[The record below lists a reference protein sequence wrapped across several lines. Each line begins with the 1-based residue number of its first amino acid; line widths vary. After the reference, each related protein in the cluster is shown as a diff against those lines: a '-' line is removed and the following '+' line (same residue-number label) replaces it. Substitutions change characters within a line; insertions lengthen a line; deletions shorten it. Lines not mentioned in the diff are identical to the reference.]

1 MGLQWEEGAKR
12 GLKSAPFYMVRE
24 ALFLLDPIEI
34 GFEKAWVINLLVRFI
49 RFVQK
54 HVENKTPWIF

>member
-1 MGLQWEEGAKR
+1 MHFHCNSTAHICSAFMKEGAKR

-34 GFEKAWVINLLVRFI
+34 GFEKA
-49 RFVQK
+49 
-54 HVENKTPWIF
+54 